1 MGYSQIRHFL
11 DSNEYTQVPTE
22 WFLRWRI
29 WDLRNKFWN
38 KPNCTKSK
46 SRTGMSRPKSVL
58 VPTHI
63 QSISGILV
71 GKIGPTSVWTS
82 LITNLITQAY
92 FFGVFLWWAPFE
104 GGKKCFTCG
113 TDFAASRAF
122 REAKSSATLNRILFD
137 SKMGTFWSKGVIFK
151 TKVVVFDRKNV
162 FSSKK

>member
-11 DSNEYTQVPTE
+11 DSNEYTQVPNE
-22 WFLRWRI
+22 WFLKWRI

-82 LITNLITQAY
+82 LITNLITRAY

-104 GGKKCFTCG
+104 GGKKCFTLACFQSRLWLVN
-113 TDFAASRAF
+113 DF
-122 REAKSSATLNRILFD
+122 ETLSLVRIKL
-137 SKMGTFWSKGVIFK
+137 K
-151 TKVVVFDRKNV
+151 TRLVEQILPLVEPFVRPNHRRH
-162 FSSKK
+162 